1 MKRIINILTVALISA
16 FLSYPS
22 AEAQSRSGRGS
33 AQATHHKNASSST
46 GKQEHGSKN
55 VGSQNHNVQSARPA
69 SGAQKH
75 NNGITPSKNA
85 RSEQTSARPAN
96 KGNLPNNGATNRP
109 NNSGYT
115 RPGNGGKGHDNNNAT
130 RPGNN
135 GNSRPDNNGAS
146 ARPNNNGNN
155 RPNNSGNNKPGN
167 NAFRPD
173 NGPGHGMGNQQ
184 HGKPGTPPPP
194 AYGYG
199 PGGDRWHGNFHDI
212 PHHAPHRPML
222 PPPPPHFYR
231 PVPPPAFRPVPHGPH
246 FTTILG
252 VALGSAINYTVNQ
265 LFNSGYYVTGYTN
278 NAIYLNDVLML
289 NMVWPNVTL
298 QYTRG
303 LLSGS
308 EFVYPSAYYNTD
320 IYYQV
325 YNSLQSSYGV
335 PVTMNYLS
343 GGGMQATWFG
353 VDGRFVNLTFQ
364 AGTAIDGQLRYYT
377 TLSFGN

>member
-1 MKRIINILTVALISA
+1 MKRIINILTVALVSA

-55 VGSQNHNVQSARPA
+55 VGSQNHNVQSASPA
-69 SGAQKH
+69 SSAQKH
-75 NNGITPSKNA
+75 NSGITPSKNA
-85 RSEQTSARPAN
+85 RPGQTSA
-96 KGNLPNNGATNRP
+96 
-109 NNSGYT
+109 
-115 RPGNGGKGHDNNNAT
+115 RPGNGGKGHDNNAT

-135 GNSRPDNNGAS
+135 GNSRPDNNGVS

-155 RPNNSGNNKPGN
+155 RPNNNSNNKPGN

-173 NGPGHGMGNQQ
+173 NGPGHSGGNQH

-231 PVPPPAFRPVPHGPH
+231 PVPPPAFRPSPHGPH
-246 FTTILG
+246 FGTILG
-252 VALGSAINYTVNQ
+252 IALGSAINYTINQ

-289 NMVWPNVTL
+289 NMVWPNATL

-303 LLSGS
+303 LLTGS
-308 EFVYPSAYYNTD
+308 EFVYPSPYYNTD
-320 IYYQV
+320 IYYRV
-325 YNSLQSSYGV
+325 YNSLQTSYGL
-335 PVTMNYLS
+335 PATMNYLS

-353 VDGRFVNLTFQ
+353 FDGRFVNLTFQ
-364 AGTAIDGQLRYYT
+364 AGTAMDGQLRYYT